1 MMTPEE
7 VGHVFTAAS
16 RVRENVE
23 RVIVGK
29 DQAVTLILIAIL
41 CEGHVLIEDVP
52 GIGKTTLAKAIA
64 RSLGCTV
71 RRIQSTPDLL
81 PSDVTGT
88 HVFNQKTSE
97 FEFRPGPIMAH
108 YSAIRSLLAR
118 RPSAPGAPSDRCS
131 PPSRSSARSSARR
144 TCAPTSAVTP
154 SARCPHS
161 ISAIPFSAMGSAWP
175 PRAVLPQRSASV

>member
-7 VGHVFTAAS
+7 VQHVFAAAS

-23 RVIVGK
+23 RIIVGK
-29 DQAVTLILIAIL
+29 DHAVTLILIAIL

-88 HVFNQKTSE
+88 HVFNQRTSE
-97 FEFRPGPIMAH
+97 FEFRPGPIMAQLV
-108 YSAIRSLLAR
+108 S
-118 RPSAPGAPSDRCS
+118 
-131 PPSRSSARSSARR
+131 
-144 TCAPTSAVTP
+144 
-154 SARCPHS
+154 
-161 ISAIPFSAMGSAWP
+161 
-175 PRAVLPQRSASV
+175 